1 MSRIA
6 RHIQD
11 GFTGVF
17 RHFALSF
24 SSISSVTVTLVL
36 MSIFL
41 FLNVN
46 LESITKNVEDSVQI
60 HVQIDRSFV
69 EEDNL
74 KELEEKLNKIN
85 HVNQVEF
92 SSRED
97 ELEYFIELDQS
108 EESELLYG
116 PYRGDNNPFMDAFL
130 ITIDDGEYIREVTAS
145 IKEIEG
151 VFHASSGGDG
161 TQKLMSTLEQVRNAG
176 FVTVIALGIVAVFLI
191 ANTVR
196 VTIQSRENEISIMR
210 TVGASNWYIRWPFI
224 IEGMIIGLLGSIIPV
239 LLSIFVY
246 KYILTG
252 TGGIIW
258 SSMFRLVPADPLVY
272 QISAILTLIGMTVGA
287 LGSLFTV
294 GRLLRWTR

>member
-239 LLSIFVY
+239 LLSIFAY